1 MSKIEMLTPDNSAI
15 ALIDYQPAMYQG
27 VQSHDRLVPFNNV
40 QVLAKAAKLFS
51 IPTVITTVAEKSFSG
66 PFMPEVIELFPN
78 HKVIDRTSMN
88 SWLDPAFRKA
98 VAATGRKKFVLAG
111 LWTEAC
117 VTFPTLDMLK
127 EGYEVYIP
135 ADACG
140 DLSLEAHNRA
150 MDRAVQ
156 AGAIPITSFQY
167 VFELQQDWARTETYE
182 GVMNIL
188 RAHSPYGIQV
198 RFSKW
203 ALGEHHRKRAP
214 KSRNGGP
221 GHEDLPGI
229 SRCWRPRW
237 SDLQPVEC
245 AVARSAFG
253 RAGGVTRHSRRRAD
267 YSCRQT
273 NVRRVAVTWRLPR
286 GAVRVA
292 HLRDAPGT
300 TPR

>member
-1 MSKIEMLTPDNSAI
+1 MSKVEMLTPENSAI
-15 ALIDYQPAMYQG
+15 ALIDYQPAMYQA

-40 QVLAKAAKLFS
+40 QVLAKAAKLFK
-51 IPTVITTVAEKSFSG
+51 IPTVISTVAADTFSG

-78 HKVIDRTSMN
+78 YEVIDRTSMN

-127 EGYEVYIP
+127 EGYEIYIP

-156 AGAIPITSFQY
+156 AGAVPITSFQY

-182 GVMNIL
+182 GVMNVI
-188 RAHSPYGIQV
+188 RAHSPYGVQV

-203 ALGEHHRKRAP
+203 ALGEHASEAGSK
-214 KSRNGGP
+214 
-221 GHEDLPGI
+221 
-229 SRCWRPRW
+229 
-237 SDLQPVEC
+237 
-245 AVARSAFG
+245 VA
-253 RAGGVTRHSRRRAD
+253 
-267 YSCRQT
+267 
-273 NVRRVAVTWRLPR
+273 
-286 GAVRVA
+286 
-292 HLRDAPGT
+292 
-300 TPR
+300 

>member
-1 MSKIEMLTPDNSAI
+1 MSKVEMLTSENSAI

-27 VQSHDRLVPFNNV
+27 IQSHDRLVIFNNT
-40 QVLAKAAKLFS
+40 QVLAKAAKLFK
-51 IPTVITTVAEKSFSG
+51 IPTVMSSVAESSFSG
-66 PFMPEVIELFPN
+66 PFMPEVIDLFPK

-117 VTFPTLDMLK
+117 VMFPALDMLNQ
-127 EGYEVYIP
+127 GYEIYIP

-167 VFELQQDWARTETYE
+167 VLELQQDWARTETYE

-188 RAHSPYGIQV
+188 RAHSPYTIQV
-198 RFSKW
+198 RQI
-203 ALGEHHRKRAP
+203 E
-214 KSRNGGP
+214 P
-221 GHEDLPGI
+221 G
-229 SRCWRPRW
+229 S
-237 SDLQPVEC
+237 
-245 AVARSAFG
+245 
-253 RAGGVTRHSRRRAD
+253 
-267 YSCRQT
+267 
-273 NVRRVAVTWRLPR
+273 
-286 GAVRVA
+286 
-292 HLRDAPGT
+292 
-300 TPR
+300 